1 MARIGK
7 IMKNKIIYFEDELNE
22 EFSEQKITPKVIDK
36 NWVYVHKGLW
46 KKITHIFWLRFVIA
60 PIFFIHSKLFY
71 RHKIIGK
78 EKLKPYKK
86 EAIFM
91 YGNHTH
97 PLCDTYFPAFAN
109 GYKDVYLI
117 CNPEN
122 VSVPVLG
129 PITPSLGAL
138 PLPNDLEATKNFT
151 NAIKYYVEKKKCIM
165 IYPEAH
171 IWPWY
176 TKIRPFKD
184 VSFRYPVDYNTKV
197 FSLTNVYRKRKFSK
211 RPRIITYIDGPF
223 LVNKELSRIEARRDI
238 RNQVYNQMVIR
249 SKENNVEIWKY
260 IRKETSND

>member
-1 MARIGK
+1 
-7 IMKNKIIYFEDELNE
+7 MKEQKVIYYSDELNE
-22 EFSEQKITPKVIDK
+22 EFSETKITPKVIDG
-36 NWVYVHKGLW
+36 NWVYIHKGLW

-60 PIFFIHSKLFY
+60 PIFFIHSKLIY

-86 EAIFM
+86 CGIFM
-91 YGNHTH
+91 YGNHTNS
-97 PLCDTYFPAFAN
+97 LCDTYYPAFVN

-138 PLPNDLEATKNFT
+138 PLPGDMEATKNFT
-151 NAIKYYVEKKKCIM
+151 KAVEYHINHKKCIM

-171 IWPWY
+171 IWPYY

-184 VSFRYPVDYNTKV
+184 ASFRYPIQYDTPV
-197 FSLTNVYRKRKFSK
+197 FCMTNVYRKRRFSK
-211 RPRIITYIDGPF
+211 NPKMITYVDGPF
-223 LVNKELSRIEARRDI
+223 FYNKELSKIEARRDL
-238 RNQVYNQMVIR
+238 RDQVYNQMVIR
-249 SKENNVEIWKY
+249 SKENNIEIWKY
-260 IRKETSND
+260 IKKEVKSDD